1 MDLKILVQ
9 KRGFKKRSFFM
20 ILKLNFFILFVTITF
35 SFISLLCVAVIT
47 CHREDVWSEDSL

>member
-1 MDLKILVQ
+1 
-9 KRGFKKRSFFM
+9 M

-47 CHREDVWSEDSL
+47 CHREGVWSEDSL